1 MPSSLEALAAFTQDP
16 ALASQAAARMEHLR
30 LHIADTLGMM
40 LQGSLL
46 AEGKMAMALG
56 SPLVGWCACA
66 RLTEADDIH
75 LTSCTTPG
83 SVVVPTA
90 LHLASAGLFETWG
103 DFVTAVLAGYE
114 TLIRVGYA
122 IDGPRILAKKVWP
135 TLFAAPTG
143 AAAVASRAWRLDPSE
158 TAGALATALAVSTG
172 IAPPAM
178 MPNSSRCIS
187 LGCAAE
193 YGVLAALAARHG
205 ALGDVQLLE
214 HRTGRI
220 AGVRIS
226 ARRLLQQV
234 RARFLFDETGLKP
247 YPIAR
252 QALAAVEACRH
263 LVGSNTTG
271 ISAITVGV
279 PSAQARVIDQPG
291 WPSNRMQS
299 IAGVQYQIALA
310 LLSPERLMNFDR
322 TPPFE
327 TKALR
332 SLAATVRVRAAAR
345 LEDRYPETW
354 PAHVVVVR
362 SGERKSTLVGI
373 PRGDARNPLRWEDI
387 LLKSA
392 PYRLV
397 LEAIRTTDLQ
407 EPIPSQVLDAY
418 RRLAWPQ
425 TSKKRALGKRVTGLS
440 NPLSQG

>member
-1 MPSSLEALAAFTQDP
+1 MASSLEALAAFTQDP

-56 SPLVGWCACA
+56 SPLVGWCASA

-83 SVVVPTA
+83 SVIVPTA

-114 TLIRVGYA
+114 ALIRVAYA
-122 IDGPRILAKKVWP
+122 IDGPRLLAKKVWP
-135 TLFAAPTG
+135 TLFAAPIG

-158 TAGALATALAVSTG
+158 TAGALATALAASTG
-172 IAPPAM
+172 IAPPAT

-187 LGCAAE
+187 LGSAAE
-193 YGVLAALAARHG
+193 FGVLAAVAARHG

-214 HRTGRI
+214 HRSGRI

-226 ARRLLQQV
+226 VRRLLQQLP
-234 RARFLFDETGLKP
+234 ARFLFDDTGLKP

-252 QALAAVEACRH
+252 QALGAVEACH
-263 LVGSNTTG
+263 QLVGRNTKG
-271 ISAITVGV
+271 ISAITVSV
-279 PSAQARVIDQPG
+279 PSALGRVIDQPG

-310 LLSPERLMNFDR
+310 LLSPEQLMNFDR

-332 SLAATVRVRAAAR
+332 SLAATIRVRTAAN
-345 LEDRYPETW
+345 LEDRYPEEW

-362 SGERKSTLVGI
+362 SGQRKSTLVGI

-392 PYRLV
+392 PYRLA
-397 LEAIRTTDLQ
+397 LEAVRIADAQ
-407 EPIPSQVLDAY
+407 EPIPSPVLDAY
-418 RRLAWPQ
+418 RMRFAWPK
-425 TSKKRALGKRVTGLS
+425 T
-440 NPLSQG
+440 

>member
-1 MPSSLEALAAFTQDP
+1 MPSSLESLAAFTQDP

-103 DFVTAVLAGYE
+103 DFVTAVLVGYE

-122 IDGPRILAKKVWP
+122 IDGPRILAEPILAKKVWP
-135 TLFAAPTG
+135 TLFAAPIG

-158 TAGALATALAVSTG
+158 TAGAMATALAASTG

-178 MPNSSRCIS
+178 IANSSRYIS
-187 LGCAAE
+187 LGCSAE
-193 YGVLAALAARHG
+193 YGVMAALAARHG

-214 HRTGRI
+214 HRAGRI

-226 ARRLLQQV
+226 ARRLLQQL
-234 RARFLFDETGLKP
+234 RTRFLFDETELKP

-252 QALAAVEACRH
+252 QALAAVEACRQ
-263 LVGSNTTG
+263 LVGRHTKG

-279 PSAQARVIDQPG
+279 PSAQCRVIDQPS

-310 LLSPERLMNFDR
+310 LLSPEQLMRFDR

-332 SLAATVRVRAAAR
+332 SLAAKVRVRTAAR

-362 SGERKSTLVGI
+362 SGGRKSTLVGI

-387 LLKSA
+387 MLKSA
-392 PYRLV
+392 PYHLA
-397 LEAIRTTDLQ
+397 LQAIRTADSQ

-418 RRLAWPQ
+418 RRLARPQ
-425 TSKKRALGKRVTGLS
+425 T
-440 NPLSQG
+440 